1 METGITTDNA
11 SSNIKAFKEKPYH
24 CVPYFGHNLHL
35 AVNKSTSLDRVAS
48 CLPRLR
54 KTICAFS
61 RSNKMSRLLKEKQQ
75 LLHLPEH
82 KLVHD
87 EPTRWGSTFDMVDRF
102 CEQQQATC
110 AALAENRNKWCL
122 MPTDTDI
129 TTLETVREVLG
140 PLSTFTDALCGE
152 KETML
157 SSVIP
162 VMWKKLSHVQDSE
175 TDSVLSCS
183 MKIEIRKGLEMRYS
197 NEQLQIFLNS
207 ATFFFYLRTHL

>member
-1 METGITTDNA
+1 
-11 SSNIKAFKEKPYH
+11 
-24 CVPYFGHNLHL
+24 
-35 AVNKSTSLDRVAS
+35 
-48 CLPRLR
+48 
-54 KTICAFS
+54 
-61 RSNKMSRLLKEKQQ
+61 MSRLLKEKQQ

-102 CEQQQATC
+102 CEQQQAIC

-122 MPTDTDI
+122 IPTDTDI

-152 KETML
+152 KETTL

-162 VMWKKLSHVQDSE
+162 VMCKKLSHVQDSE
-175 TDSVLSCS
+175 TVKTLCYPAAWKLRSGKVWRWDTAMNSYKSFLIQQPFLS
-183 MKIEIRKGLEMRYS
+183 
-197 NEQLQIFLNS
+197 
-207 ATFFFYLRTHL
+207 